1 MAFDDSL
8 VTDVLKH
15 ADIVKVIQSYL
26 PLIKKGKDYLA
37 KCPFHDDTNPSMHI
51 SPEKQIFK
59 CFVCGTSG
67 NAIGFVQKYA
77 HLSFK
82 EAMKKVA
89 EICGYNDP
97 RLEGVKEAK
106 VVDPRR
112 VPLIKCLHD
121 LTVYYQYALNSPE
134 GKAGLDYFENR
145 HLDQALRSKFQL
157 GYAFKDGKATCRF
170 LQERGHS
177 LKTIEDIGIA
187 SSINGVYSDRNQGR
201 AIFPIFDINGEVVG
215 YSARK
220 INNDPEAAKYV
231 NSPETYLF
239 HKSNILYNYHNAKE
253 KAHIAGYIY
262 VLEGFMDVFALYRI
276 GIESCVAIMGTAL
289 TAEHI
294 RLLRALNVEIRLCL
308 DGDLPGQKA
317 SMEIASTLVQNGL
330 KVRIV
335 DNQNSSKDP
344 DEILNTEGEN
354 ALNAYLNKL
363 ISRVDF
369 VLNYYQNTNPLQTVE
384 QKTKLIQEFIPVLT
398 SIRNPL
404 ELDSYINKLSI
415 ITGYTPESIRNILK
429 RANANNAQTQNATF
443 KEAMM
448 EMHPERKL
456 LRRLFKAE
464 HELLYQMLQNPL
476 AVSFYE
482 AKVGGFYN
490 EMYRLIAN
498 YLIEY
503 AKEHEDFV
511 PRDLIASLQNSDL
524 PEKDDLVDQITGM
537 YMERNHPNKCDETYL
552 DSLFETI
559 AGERERIFEKDTV
572 SQSLEGKDPLTK
584 ARIIKE
590 YNRRKT
596 KKQQ

>member
-8 VTDVLKH
+8 INDVLKH
-15 ADIVKVIQSYL
+15 ADIVRVIQSYL
-26 PLIKKGKDYLA
+26 PLVKKGKNYLA
-37 KCPFHDDTNPSMHI
+37 KCPFHDDTNPSMTI

-67 NAIGFVQKYA
+67 NAIGFVQKYE
-77 HLSFK
+77 HLSFG

-89 EICGYNDP
+89 DICGYSDP
-97 RLEGVKEAK
+97 RLEGVKEVK
-106 VVDPRR
+106 VVDNKRNTL
-112 VPLIKCLHD
+112 VKCLHD
-121 LTVYYQYALNSPE
+121 LTIYYQYALNSPE
-134 GKAGLDYFENR
+134 GKVGLDYFESR

-170 LQERGHS
+170 LQEKGHS
-177 LKTIEDIGIA
+177 LKTIEDTGIS

-201 AIFPIFDINGEVVG
+201 AIFPIFDINGEVIG

-220 INNDPEAAKYV
+220 INNDPDAAKYV

-239 HKSNILYNYHNAKE
+239 HKSNVLYNYHNAKD
-253 KAHIAGYIY
+253 KAHIAGYVY
-262 VLEGFMDVFALYRI
+262 VLEGFMDVFALYRV
-276 GIESCVAIMGTAL
+276 GIESCVALMGTAL

-317 SMEIASTLVQNGL
+317 SMEIARTLAENGL
-330 KVRIV
+330 KIRIV

-344 DEILNTEGEN
+344 DEILNTDGGN
-354 ALNAYLNKL
+354 ALKSYLNKL
-363 ISRVDF
+363 ISRVEF
-369 VLNYYQNTNPLQTVE
+369 ILNYYQNTNPLQTVE
-384 QKTKLIQEFIPVLT
+384 QKTKLIQEFIPVLN
-398 SIRNPL
+398 SIHNAL

-415 ITGYTPESIRNILK
+415 ITDYTGEAIRKSMSISR
-429 RANANNAQTQNATF
+429 TQQPTSVSF
-443 KEAMM
+443 KEAVM

-456 LRRLFKAE
+456 LRRLNKAE

-476 AVSFYE
+476 AVRFYE
-482 AKVGGFYN
+482 SKVGGFYN
-490 EMYRLIAN
+490 ETYRLIAN

-503 AKEHEDFV
+503 AHEHEDFI

-524 PEKDDLVDQITGM
+524 EEKDALVDQITGL
-537 YMERNHPNKCDETYL
+537 YMERNHPNNCDETYL
-552 DSLFETI
+552 NSLFQTI
-559 AGERERIFEKDTV
+559 HDERDKIFEKDTV

-584 ARIIKE
+584 ARIISE
-590 YNRRKT
+590 HNRRKV